1 MTINIV
7 TEIRR
12 AQLLPRV
19 HNRIM
24 RQLHR
29 ENMERHVASRLP
41 KHFKMV
47 AYSEYG
53 ARRRSAKWE
62 KRKARLYHTKNL
74 PNVAS
79 GRLKESIRT
88 KITATPDGARLQIR
102 AKLSPRLP
110 DAEWAA
116 MSEKQKVNWTR
127 RNTRRM
133 ASWQKQEIAVMSREE
148 IAAERKRMAIDYRIA
163 ALSPANSRKRKRRT
177 K

>member
-7 TEIRR
+7 LEIRR
-12 AQLLPRV
+12 AQLLERA

-29 ENMERHVASRLP
+29 ENMERHVAIRLP
-41 KHFKMV
+41 KHFKIV

-62 KRKARLYHTKNL
+62 KRKAKLYHTKNL

-79 GRLKESIRT
+79 GRMQESIRT
-88 KITATPDGARLQIR
+88 KITATPDGARLSIR
-102 AKLSPRLP
+102 VKQDPQLP
-110 DAEWAA
+110 EAEWAA
-116 MSEKQKVNWTR
+116 MSDREKANWKKQ
-127 RNTRRM
+127 NTRRM

-148 IAAERKRMAIDYRIA
+148 IAAERRQMAIDYRIA
-163 ALSPANSRKRKRRT
+163 ALNPANSRKRKRRT
-177 K
+177 R

>member
-7 TEIRR
+7 IEIRR

-62 KRKARLYHTKNL
+62 KTKARRYNTKNL

-79 GRLKESIRT
+79 GQMKSRIRT

-102 AKLSPRLP
+102 TSLGEKLPA
-110 DAEWAA
+110 AEWAA
-116 MSEKQKVNWTR
+116 MSPKQKAAWTR
-127 RNTRRM
+127 QNTRRM

>member
-7 TEIRR
+7 LEIQR

-24 RQLHR
+24 RQLNR
-29 ENMERHVASRLP
+29 ENMERHVGKRLP
-41 KHFKMV
+41 KHFKMI
-47 AYSEYG
+47 AYTEYG

-62 KRKARLYHTKNL
+62 KRKAKLYHTKNL

-79 GRLKESIRT
+79 GKMKESLRT

-102 AKLSPRLP
+102 VKQGEQLP
-110 DAEWAA
+110 AAEWAA
-116 MSEKQKVNWTR
+116 MTPHQKSRWLR
-127 RNTRRM
+127 QNTRRM
-133 ASWQKQEIAVMSREE
+133 AAWQKREIAVMSTAE
-148 IAAERKRMAIDYRIA
+148 IAEERKRLAIDYRIA
-163 ALSPANSRKRKRRT
+163 ALSPKNKRRRKRRT

>member
-1 MTINIV
+1 MTISIV
-7 TEIRR
+7 LEIQR

-29 ENMERHVASRLP
+29 ENMERHVANRLP
-41 KHFKMV
+41 KHFKMI

-62 KRKARLYHTKNL
+62 KTKARRYHTKNL

-79 GRLKESIRT
+79 GKLKESIRT

-102 AKLSPRLP
+102 AALGEKLPA
-110 DAEWAA
+110 DEWAA
-116 MSEKQKVNWTR
+116 MSPAQKAQWTR
-127 RNTRRM
+127 QNTRRM
-133 ASWQKQEIAVMSREE
+133 AAWQKQEIAVMSKAE
-148 IAAERKRMAIDYRIA
+148 IAEERKRLAIDYRIA
-163 ALSPANSRKRKRRT
+163 ALNPANSRKRKRRT
-177 K
+177 R

>member
-7 TEIRR
+7 VEIRR

-29 ENMERHVASRLP
+29 ENMERHVANRLP

-53 ARRRSAKWE
+53 ARRRSARWE
-62 KRKARLYHTKNL
+62 KQKARLYRTKNL

-79 GRLKESIRT
+79 GKLKESIRT

-102 AKLSPRLP
+102 AALGSNLP
-110 DAEWAA
+110 ADEWAA
-116 MSEKQKVNWTR
+116 MTPKQKAQWTR
-127 RNTRRM
+127 QNRRRM
-133 ASWQKQEIAVMSREE
+133 ASWQKQEIAVMSKAE
-148 IAAERKRMAIDYRIA
+148 IAEERKRLAIDYRIA
-163 ALSPANSRKRKRRT
+163 ALNPANSRKRKRRT
-177 K
+177 R

>member
-12 AQLLPRV
+12 AELLPRV

-29 ENMERHVASRLP
+29 ENMERHVAKRLP

-62 KRKARLYHTKNL
+62 KTKARLYRTKNL

-79 GRLKESIRT
+79 GKMKESIRT

-102 AKLSPRLP
+102 AALGSRLP
-110 DAEWAA
+110 EEEWAA
-116 MSEKQKVNWTR
+116 MSPAQKAQWTR
-127 RNTRRM
+127 KNQRRM
-133 ASWQKQEIAVMSREE
+133 AAWQKQEIAVMSAAE
-148 IAAERKRMAIDYRIA
+148 IAEERKRMAIDYRLA
-163 ALSPANSRKRKRRT
+163 AMNPANRRKRKRRT
-177 K
+177 R

>member
-12 AQLLPRV
+12 AELLPLV

-29 ENMERHVASRLP
+29 ENMERHVAKRLP

-62 KRKARLYHTKNL
+62 KTKARLYRTKNL

-79 GRLKESIRT
+79 GKMKESIRT

-102 AKLSPRLP
+102 AALGSRLP
-110 DAEWAA
+110 EEEWAS
-116 MSEKQKVNWTR
+116 MSPAQKAQWTR
-127 RNTRRM
+127 KNQRRM
-133 ASWQKQEIAVMSREE
+133 AAWQKQEIAVMSAAE
-148 IAAERKRMAIDYRIA
+148 IAEERKRMAIDYRLA
-163 ALSPANSRKRKRRT
+163 AMNPANRRKRKRRT
-177 K
+177 R

>member
-7 TEIRR
+7 LEIRR

-24 RQLHR
+24 RKLHR

-53 ARRRSAKWE
+53 ARRRTAKWE
-62 KRKARLYHTKNL
+62 KRKAKLYHTKNL

-79 GRLKESIRT
+79 GSMKESIRT
-88 KITATPDGARLQIR
+88 KITATPDGARLTIR
-102 AKLSPRLP
+102 AKQGERLP

-116 MSEKQKVNWTR
+116 MSDKEKANWKR
-127 RNTRRM
+127 QNTRRM
-133 ASWQKQEIAVMSREE
+133 ASWQKREIAVMSRGE

-177 K
+177 R

>member
-7 TEIRR
+7 TEIRH

-62 KRKARLYHTKNL
+62 KTKARLYHTKNL

-79 GRLKESIRT
+79 GRMKKSIRT
-88 KITATPDGARLQIR
+88 KISATPDGARLQIR
-102 AKLSPRLP
+102 ASVSPKLP

-116 MSEKQKVNWTR
+116 MSPKQKAAWTR
-127 RNTRRM
+127 QNNRRM
-133 ASWQKQEIAVMSREE
+133 AGWQKQEIAVMSREE

-163 ALSPANSRKRKRRT
+163 ALSPQNSRKRKRRT
-177 K
+177 R